1 MSLCIYYKNR
11 IGLTFNKRE
20 HIFPKAIGGIERLD
34 AGVVSDQANEFF
46 ANNLEVKTLR
56 MSEIFI
62 GRIVNGYNKKPSKE
76 KQKIE
81 PCLNFCLIER
91 LIQEPWVR

>member
-34 AGVVSDQANEFF
+34 V
-46 ANNLEVKTLR
+46 
-56 MSEIFI
+56 
-62 GRIVNGYNKKPSKE
+62 
-76 KQKIE
+76 
-81 PCLNFCLIER
+81 
-91 LIQEPWVR
+91 

>member
-1 MSLCIYYKNR
+1 MAQCIYYKNR
-11 IGLTFNKRE
+11 MGLTFNKRE

-56 MSEIFI
+56 TSEIFI
-62 GRIVNGYNKKPSKE
+62 GRIANGYNKKPSKE
-76 KQKIE
+76 KQK
-81 PCLNFCLIER
+81 NR
-91 LIQEPWVR
+91 T